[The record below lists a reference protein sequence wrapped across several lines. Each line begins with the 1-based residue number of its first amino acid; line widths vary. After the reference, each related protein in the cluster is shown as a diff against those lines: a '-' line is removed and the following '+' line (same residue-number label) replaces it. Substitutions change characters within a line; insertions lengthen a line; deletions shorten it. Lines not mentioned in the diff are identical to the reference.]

1 MKKIFIFLLIAV
13 YGFAAD
19 FLVLFD
25 MPDNKKYVK
34 HKTIPFY
41 KEVKKGIPPLKTLVP
56 IPGSDNYTSWE
67 LYGIVQADD
76 KRIAII
82 NGSLYKMG
90 DLLGNDKITE
100 IAMNYVEIEHKGK
113 KFKIFMK

>member
-1 MKKIFIFLLIAV
+1 MKKILIFLLIAG

-34 HKTIPFY
+34 HKNIPFY
-41 KEVKKGIPPLKTLVP
+41 KEVKKELPPLKTLVP
-56 IPGSDNYTSWE
+56 IPGSDNYTNWE
-67 LYGIVQADD
+67 LYGIVQADNR
-76 KRIAII
+76 RIAII
-82 NGSLYKMG
+82 NGNLYKMG
-90 DLLGNDKITE
+90 DLLGVYKITE

-113 KFKIFMK
+113 KTKIFMK